1 MINQQRE
8 RWRQL
13 TYCNCECVR
22 RRAEMVATDSGGGVN
37 IANNPKR
44 AGSAIEQKKKFYVC
58 TRAKSNVLNS
68 EWVIRPDET
77 DKLIN

>member
-1 MINQQRE
+1 
-8 RWRQL
+8 
-13 TYCNCECVR
+13 
-22 RRAEMVATDSGGGVN
+22 MVATDSGGGVN